1 MNLKMN
7 RSILLDEIVKANKI
21 IDPKNINPEMLGVLV
36 IVEPERV
43 IFTSTNGS
51 LNWKSFVNKNIDP
64 HLETKQVGKF
74 LVKGKYFIDI
84 LRKMED
90 EVVEL
95 VVVEDSELIINGK
108 NLKFKLQILDA
119 NQFPLIG
126 FREHGN
132 EIDLDPKE
140 FKKAISQVIVSIDEF
155 NKKIILTGMNL
166 KGSQGASSLEIY
178 TTDSFRISRRVLKL
192 NKKLEFDIDI
202 NIPLKTLSELIRLAD
217 TYSEMRVI
225 IIEGYLT
232 VNFDNHS
239 LFQST
244 LIEGKFPNVERA
256 FPDEY
261 ATKVIL
267 NKSKIIKSI
276 NRANIGN
283 EDNIAQ
289 TVTLDINSNVINLTS
304 QSADIGN
311 YDEKFT
317 DFNFDGESQLISF
330 NIKFLLEA
338 LRTFDND
345 QLEFDFINAS
355 RPLEIKEFNNDSLKQ
370 LILPLALN

>member
-64 HLETKQVGKF
+64 HLETKQVGKI

-217 TYSEMRVI
+217 TYSEMKVI

-289 TVTLDINSNVINLTS
+289 TVTLDINSSVINLTS

>member
-1 MNLKMN
+1 
-7 RSILLDEIVKANKI
+7 
-21 IDPKNINPEMLGVLV
+21 
-36 IVEPERV
+36 
-43 IFTSTNGS
+43 
-51 LNWKSFVNKNIDP
+51 VNKSIDP

-166 KGSQGASSLEIY
+166 KGTKGNGALEIY

-192 NKKLEFDIDI
+192 NKKLDFDIDI

-217 TYSEMRVI
+217 TYTNMKVI

-232 VNFDNHS
+232 VNFDDHS

-345 QLEFDFINAS
+345 QLEFDFISAS

-370 LILPLALN
+370 LILPLSLN

>member
-21 IDPKNINPEMLGVLV
+21 IDPKNINPEMLGILV

-166 KGSQGASSLEIY
+166 KGTQGASTLEIY

-217 TYSEMRVI
+217 TYSEMKVI